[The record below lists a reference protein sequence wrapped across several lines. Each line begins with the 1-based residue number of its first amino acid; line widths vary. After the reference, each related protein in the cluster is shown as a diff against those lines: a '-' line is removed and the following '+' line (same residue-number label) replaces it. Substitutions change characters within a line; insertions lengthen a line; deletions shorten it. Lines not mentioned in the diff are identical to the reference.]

1 MHDWQRAVCAGRTA
15 GQLYGK
21 LESIIDSNVC
31 SECGVERKGV
41 WREGE
46 GGGSLYSAIHIS
58 PYLPI
63 TSSVRIHD
71 TEAAAD
77 LSQIRTIPQCQCLIS
92 NSV

>member
-1 MHDWQRAVCAGRTA
+1 MCAGRTA
-15 GQLYGK
+15 GQLCGK

-63 TSSVRIHD
+63 TSSESVFM
-71 TEAAAD
+71 TQKQQQTYLKSVQFPNANV
-77 LSQIRTIPQCQCLIS
+77 SFQIPFKEGKL
-92 NSV
+92 